1 MRFEENKKSRCFPAE
16 LQKLEKAK
24 MKVAEWI
31 SSRAGEYSKLAEVA
45 TKRDILT
52 LVRCGVRYDD
62 DTNGKLVI
70 SV

>member
-1 MRFEENKKSRCFPAE
+1 
-16 LQKLEKAK
+16 

-31 SSRAGEYSKLAEVA
+31 SARAGEYSKLAEVA